1 MPADQ
6 RREALIDATMEALR
20 TQRRP
25 LSTREIA
32 QAAGVAEGT
41 IFRIFA
47 SKDELIDAVVAKAFR
62 PNRTLRVESIPA
74 GLPLRAWLIEFV
86 TIIQDQLQ
94 NVFGL
99 MEALGIT
106 SPPAAECDAEADA
119 DRADRLIAA
128 LDRAIAAGGAEL
140 RVGAPE
146 LFRYL
151 RLLTFA
157 GSHPGISDGE
167 ILTPAQIVDVVL
179 TGVVCRSGAGDGGN
193 CIAAGDAD
201 GISSAGPLS
210 RTTQEP
216 TC

>member
-41 IFRIFA
+41 IFRIFP

-62 PNRTLRVESIPA
+62 PNRTLQVERISTSR
-74 GLPLRAWLIEFV
+74 PLRDWLVDFV

-106 SPPAAECDAEADA
+106 SPPASDCDAEADA
-119 DRADRLIAA
+119 ARADRLIAA
-128 LDRAIAAGGAEL
+128 LERAVTTSGTAL
-140 RVGAPE
+140 RVEPVE

-167 ILTPAQIVDVVL
+167 ILTPEEIVDVVL
-179 TGVVCRSGAGDGGN
+179 TGVVRRADSGDAGN
-193 CIAAGDAD
+193 WVAAQGAD
-201 GISSAGPLS
+201 GIASAGPFS
-210 RTTQEP
+210 TTTQEP